1 MLSHQLLTRKDIG
14 KTARYYQDSADDY
27 YAKTMDATCWQGL
40 GADQLGL
47 QGAVDPVRFRELLAG
62 KIDEQTHIG
71 RDSIRSD
78 SKIRLGIDLT
88 FSAPKSVSLQA
99 LVYGDIDIIKAH
111 EQAVKRAIEMAETR
125 ACARKKVQGQS
136 MIETTGNL
144 VVAKF
149 RHETSRAQDPQLHT
163 HAIVLN
169 MTKRSD
175 GHWRALKNDD
185 IIQSTRFLGA
195 IYNSELAAGLQKLG
209 YHLKFGR
216 DGNFDLAHI
225 SREQIEAFSHR
236 SKEVSDRLMEQG
248 LIRTT
253 ATSRQKQQAA
263 LSSRQKKV
271 SLDRETLHQSWQ
283 NQAKALGI
291 SFKKIPHQK
300 QSTQSNTFVPAE
312 EAATQSLQY
321 AIEHLTERQ
330 SIVFEREL
338 MDVALQ
344 HAVGQA
350 NWTDLDKEI
359 TRKIETGEL
368 IQEAP
373 TYYSSEDM
381 KIESSAPLTR
391 NQWVDS
397 LVKKG
402 TPQQQAKKEINDA
415 ILQGMLVQSEVRFTT
430 PDALKQEQTIL
441 QLEREGRDRF
451 QPILANEKVHALLQH
466 SDLNK
471 GQKSAAALIL
481 STTNQVVGI
490 QGYAGTGKSHML
502 DKTKQLIEAAGF
514 KVHALAPYGNQVK
527 ALQELNV
534 KANTLAS
541 FIRGKEK
548 DIDAKTVLVIDE
560 AGVVPTRL
568 MKKVLQLSEKAGSRV
583 VLLGDT
589 AQTKAIEAG
598 RPFDQLQAAGMQTAL
613 MDTIQRQQ
621 NLELKTAVELA
632 AQGHSA
638 LALNHVQ
645 HIHEIKDHQAR
656 RHAISKDYVQLSSD
670 DRVRTIIVTGTN
682 EARREINKQVRIGL
696 KLEGAGIVCHT
707 LNRRDTTRA
716 ERMYA
721 KHYRIGDFIQPE
733 RDYPRC
739 GLIRGVLYRIEDS
752 SIGNRL
758 MIRSMENRQTVEFNP
773 MTHRK
778 LSVYEAD
785 KKELSSGDVVRITR
799 NNKDL
804 DIANGDRFKI
814 ASVSHNQIIITN
826 DQRTLT
832 LDLKQPLHMDYGYT
846 TTVHSSQGLTADR
859 VLIDVHAQSRTT
871 AKDAFYVA
879 LSRARFETKIY
890 TNDKNN
896 LPISINRSNT
906 KFAALDLVKKE
917 RQKTF

>member
-27 YAKTMDATCWQGL
+27 YAKTMDATCWQGA
-40 GADQLGL
+40 GAEQLGL
-47 QGAVDPVRFRELLAG
+47 QGAVDPERFRELLAG
-62 KIDEQTHIG
+62 KIDEQTQIG
-71 RDSIRSD
+71 RNSIRSD

-99 LVYGDIDIIKAH
+99 LVYGDIEIIKAH
-111 EQAVKRAIEMAETR
+111 EQAVERAIEMAETR
-125 ACARKKVQGQS
+125 AAARKKIQGKS

-169 MTKRSD
+169 MTQRKD
-175 GHWRALKNDD
+175 GQWRALKNDE

-216 DGNFDLAHI
+216 DGNFELAHI
-225 SREQIEAFSHR
+225 TREQIEAFSHR
-236 SKEVSDRLMEQG
+236 SKEVVAKLIEQG
-248 LIRTT
+248 LDRTT
-253 ATSRQKQQAA
+253 ATSQQKQRAA

-271 SLDRETLHQSWQ
+271 SLDRETLHQTWQ

-300 QSTQSNTFVPAE
+300 QNAQSNEHVPAE

-321 AIEHLTERQ
+321 AVEHLTERQ

-338 MDVALQ
+338 MDTALQ
-344 HAVGQA
+344 HAVGRA
-350 NWTDLDKEI
+350 KWTDLEKEI
-359 TRKIETGEL
+359 TRKIEKGEL

-373 TYYSSEDM
+373 LYCSSEEMDSV
-381 KIESSAPLTR
+381 SSEPLTR
-391 NQWVDS
+391 SQWVDS
-397 LVKKG
+397 LVKTGIPRQK
-402 TPQQQAKKEINDA
+402 AKIEINDA

-430 PDALKQEQTIL
+430 REALKREKTIL
-441 QLEREGRDRF
+441 QLESEGRNRL
-451 QPILANEKVHALLQH
+451 QPILTNEKAHALLQH

-471 GQKSAAALIL
+471 GQQAAAALIL
-481 STTNQVVGI
+481 STTNQVVGV

-502 DKTKQLIEAAGF
+502 DKTRQLIEAGGF
-514 KVHALAPYGNQVK
+514 EIRALAPYGNQVK

-568 MKKVLQLSEKAGSRV
+568 MEKVLKLAEKAGSRV

-613 MDTIQRQQ
+613 MDTIQRQK
-621 NLELKTAVELA
+621 NLELKKAVELA

-638 LALNHVQ
+638 LALNHVH
-645 HIHEIKDHQAR
+645 HIHEIKDNQAR
-656 RHAISKDYVQLSSD
+656 QHAIAKEYVQLSSN
-670 DRVRTIIVTGTN
+670 DRAQTIIVTGTN

-696 KLEGAGIVCHT
+696 KLEGTGVTCDT
-707 LNRRDTTRA
+707 LSRRDTTRA

-721 KHYRIGDFIQPE
+721 KHYRVGDFIQPE
-733 RDYPRC
+733 RDYLRC
-739 GLIRGVLYRIEDS
+739 GLMRGVLYRIEDS

-758 MIRSMENRQTVEFNP
+758 MVRSMENQQTIEFNP

-778 LSVYEAD
+778 LSVYEPD

-799 NNKDL
+799 NDKDL

-814 ASVSHNQIIITN
+814 ASMSPNQIIITN
-826 DQRTLT
+826 GQRTVN
-832 LDLKQPLHMDYGYT
+832 LDPKQPLHLDYAYA

-859 VLIDVHAQSRTT
+859 VLIDAHAQSRTT
-871 AKDAFYVA
+871 AKDVFYVA
-879 LSRARFETKIY
+879 LSRARFETTIY
-890 TNDKNN
+890 TNDRSN
-896 LPISINRSNT
+896 LPFSISRDNT
-906 KFAALDLVKKE
+906 KFAALELVKRKIQNE
-917 RQKTF
+917 L

>member
-14 KTARYYQDSADDY
+14 KTAQYYQDSADDY
-27 YAKTMDATCWQGL
+27 YAKTMDATCWQGA
-40 GADQLGL
+40 GAEQLGL
-47 QGAVDPVRFRELLAG
+47 QGGVDPERFRELLAG
-62 KIDEQTHIG
+62 KIDEQTQIG
-71 RDSIRSD
+71 RGSIRSD

-99 LVYGDIDIIKAH
+99 LVNGDIEIIKAH
-111 EQAVKRAIEMAETR
+111 EHAVERAIEMAEKR
-125 ACARKKVQGQS
+125 AAARKKNQGKS
-136 MIETTGNL
+136 MLENTGNL

-169 MTKRSD
+169 MTQRKD
-175 GHWRALKNDD
+175 GQWRALKNDE

-209 YHLKFGR
+209 YNLKFGR
-216 DGNFDLAHI
+216 DGNFELAHI
-225 SREQIEAFSHR
+225 TREQIEAFSHR
-236 SKEVSDRLMEQG
+236 SKEVDARLMEQG
-248 LIRTT
+248 LDRTT
-253 ATSRQKQQAA
+253 ATSQQKQQAT
-263 LSSRQKKV
+263 LSSRQKKI
-271 SLDRETLHQSWQ
+271 SLDRETLHQTWQ

-300 QSTQSNTFVPAE
+300 QNAQSNNHVPAE
-312 EAATQSLQY
+312 EAATQSLHY
-321 AIEHLTERQ
+321 ALQHLIERQ
-330 SIVFEREL
+330 SIVFERDL

-344 HAVGQA
+344 HAVGRA
-350 NWTDLDKEI
+350 KWTDLEKEI
-359 TRKIETGEL
+359 TRKIEQGEL

-373 TYYSSEDM
+373 KYYSSEEM
-381 KIESSAPLTR
+381 NIASSEPLTR
-391 NQWVDS
+391 NQWVDN
-397 LVKKG
+397 LVKTG
-402 TPQQQAKKEINDA
+402 TPLHKAKKEINDA
-415 ILQGMLVQSEVRFTT
+415 ILQGMLAQSEVRYTT
-430 PDALKQEQTIL
+430 PEALKQEKTIL
-441 QLEREGRDRF
+441 QLEREGRNHL
-451 QPILANEKVHALLQH
+451 QPILASEKVHALLQH

-471 GQKSAAALIL
+471 GQQQAAALIL
-481 STTNQVVGI
+481 STTNQVIGI

-502 DKTKQLIEAAGF
+502 DKTKQLIEAEGF
-514 KVHALAPYGNQVK
+514 KVRALAPYGNQVK

-568 MKKVLQLSEKAGSRV
+568 MEKILQLAEKAGSRV

-613 MDTIQRQQ
+613 MDSIQRQK
-621 NLELKTAVELA
+621 NLELKKAVELA
-632 AQGHSA
+632 AQGYSA
-638 LALNHVQ
+638 RALNHVH

-656 RHAISKDYVQLSSD
+656 QHAIAKEYVQLSSD
-670 DRVRTIIVTGTN
+670 DQARTIIVTGTN

-696 KLEGAGIVCHT
+696 KLEGTGVTCDT
-707 LNRRDTTRA
+707 LNRRDTTQA

-733 RDYPRC
+733 RDYPRR
-739 GLIRGVLYRIEDS
+739 GLVRGVFYRVEDS

-758 MIRSMENRQTVEFNP
+758 MVRSMETQHTIEFNP

-778 LSVYEAD
+778 LSVYEPD
-785 KKELSSGDVVRITR
+785 KKELSSGDVVRVTR
-799 NNKDL
+799 NDKEL

-814 ASVSHNQIIITN
+814 VSVSPHQIVITN
-826 DQRTLT
+826 DQRTVN
-832 LDLKQPLHMDYGYT
+832 LDPKQPLHMDYAYA

-859 VLIDVHAQSRTT
+859 VLIDANVQGRTM
-871 AKDAFYVA
+871 AKDVFYVA
-879 LSRARFETKIY
+879 LSRARFEAKIY
-890 TNDKNN
+890 TNEKSRLPHAILRNN
-896 LPISINRSNT
+896 KKLIS
-906 KFAALDLVKKE
+906 LDLDRE
-917 RQKTF
+917 IAS